1 MSATDPEKLI
11 DEPDVVGY
19 AGVVLAAPMAIFQGM
34 FIPKSGFDR
43 ADAVIALV
51 ANGMR
56 ASGMNPDDPDVMA
69 NALASGVADALQFS
83 RNSDTGAFLAG
94 ISKLK
99 GARYFIIRARP
110 SESGEDGLITSIH
123 PMLARSPREA
133 RAVFEQQG
141 DVAALRMATMMSAV
155 RTNGQTRN

>member
-1 MSATDPEKLI
+1 MSSTDPDKLI
-11 DEPDVVGY
+11 DAPDVVGY

-34 FIPKSGFDR
+34 FIPKGGFDR
-43 ADAVIALV
+43 ADAAIATV
-51 ANGMR
+51 AKGMR
-56 ASGMNPDDPDVMA
+56 AVGLDPDDPDVMA

-110 SESGEDGLITSIH
+110 ADRPEDGLITSIDV
-123 PMLARSPREA
+123 MLARSPRDA
-133 RAVFEQQG
+133 RTVFEQQK
-141 DVAALRMATMMSAV
+141 DVIALKMATVMSAV
-155 RTNGQTRN
+155 RSPGATRN